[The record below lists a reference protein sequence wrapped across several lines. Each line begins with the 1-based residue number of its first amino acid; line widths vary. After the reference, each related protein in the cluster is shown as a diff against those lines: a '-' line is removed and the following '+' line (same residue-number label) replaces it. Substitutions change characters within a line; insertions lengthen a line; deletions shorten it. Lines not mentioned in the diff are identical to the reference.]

1 MFLGGLVAAAAAT
14 AVEKRLSIFK
24 VIKVNL
30 RFGDFKLFQMAQHF
44 NIIWRMSYI
53 FIV

>member
-1 MFLGGLVAAAAAT
+1 MFLGGMVAAAT
-14 AVEKRLSIFK
+14 AVEKRLSNFR

-30 RFGDFKLFQMAQHF
+30 RFGELKLFQMAQHF

-53 FIV
+53 FTV